1 MEVEEIKKNTN
12 LPLTSFVAPCFFS
25 LSLSFVRTYIYM
37 YVYVMLSS
45 STWRGLL
52 DSNTNNNA
60 HDDDDDGD
68 TKKYSKKRR
77 ERKKKGA
84 HGEELYKCIIVDF
97 EIFLS
102 TRTVTQITEAIRSIT
117 ELLHYYN
124 YY

>member
-1 MEVEEIKKNTN
+1 LKRSI
-12 LPLTSFVAPCFFS
+12 
-25 LSLSFVRTYIYM
+25 
-37 YVYVMLSS
+37 
-45 STWRGLL
+45 L

-60 HDDDDDGD
+60 DYDDDDGD
-68 TKKYSKKRR
+68 TKKYSKKRRR

-84 HGEELYKCIIVDF
+84 HGEELYKFIIVVDF

>member
-1 MEVEEIKKNTN
+1 
-12 LPLTSFVAPCFFS
+12 
-25 LSLSFVRTYIYM
+25 M

-60 HDDDDDGD
+60 DYDDDDDGD